1 MEKFNS
7 ITSCNGRNALRVL
20 AATIVLSIISSHSF
34 AQVGLALGAKGGIGI
49 TTFKGTDAENIDSR
63 TSWLGG
69 AFLNAQ
75 ISPVFNLQPEI
86 LFSQKGA
93 DYSANGTRSQLVINY
108 FEVPVLAKVRLP
120 VGDVF
125 FPHIL
130 FGPNFAF
137 KTNVKYSSEETGG
150 GTQVTT
156 NDVDIRKSDIGALA
170 GVGID
175 IEPRE
180 SGLFFTIDGRYGF
193 GFNSVDGSENAV
205 EIRNAGWSF
214 AVGVGFILKKKQQ

>member
-1 MEKFNS
+1 MKQINS
-7 ITSCNGRNALRVL
+7 TLICNGKNVLGVL
-20 AATIVLSIISSHSF
+20 AITIILSLISSHSF
-34 AQVGLALGAKGGIGI
+34 AQLGLAVGGKGGIGI
-49 TTFKGTDAENIDSR
+49 TTFKGTDAQNIDAR

-93 DYSANGTRSQLVINY
+93 DYTTGGARTHLVINY
-108 FEVPVLAKVRLP
+108 FEIPVLAKVRLP
-120 VGDVF
+120 IGDVV

-137 KTNVKYSSEETGG
+137 RTNVKYSSVETAG
-150 GTQVTT
+150 GTQITT
-156 NDVDIRKSDIGALA
+156 NDPDIRKSDIGGLVGA
-170 GVGID
+170 GID
-175 IEPRE
+175 IEPTD

-193 GFNSVDGSENAV
+193 GFNNLDRSDNSV

-214 AVGVGFILKKKQQ
+214 AVGVGFLLKQ